1 MEDRRLGSR
10 IRRAYLLYRRVIL
23 FVGLC
28 TGVEDPEVTLVSV
41 NSKNENTR
49 KQGKD
54 QRGVPE
60 VLSCGGHFR
69 QRNTK
74 TVVIKHH
81 ARKRGAEGID
91 IHHGCI
97 EGGNQYQS

>member
-1 MEDRRLGSR
+1 
-10 IRRAYLLYRRVIL
+10 VKN
-23 FVGLC
+23 
-28 TGVEDPEVTLVSV
+28 PEVKLVSV
-41 NSKNENTR
+41 NSKKENTR

-81 ARKRGAEGID
+81 ARKGMGGID

-97 EGGNQYQS
+97 EGGQQ